1 MNQPPKN
8 LRDSVGPTDV
18 SPPSRRPYQSP
29 IIKVVLKGHSA
40 IITSKDGAV
49 SERFPIEMVR
59 KRFQPGETV
68 GFFRAII
75 KSQIEA
81 LEIGERLP
89 DQEW

>member
-1 MNQPPKN
+1 MNQSSKN

-18 SPPSRRPYQSP
+18 SPPSRKPYQSP
-29 IIKVVLKGHSA
+29 IVKVVLRGHSA

-68 GFFRAII
+68 GFFRAVI
-75 KSQIEA
+75 KGQIQA
-81 LEIGERLP
+81 LEIGERVA